1 MSKDAKNAQKDASSA
16 RGQGAEKEPV
26 VTAKGGTP
34 AAVPPPLPPLGE
46 EESVEPS
53 VPAAPVFIPEDDNAA
68 GPLGAPVPLELPE
81 DIESPETSKKSVA
94 PIVMSDAPA
103 EQAARVTKAV
113 APVWLPEV
121 EEDAA
126 ARASLA
132 AAPVEIPAEAE
143 IPAPIEGA
151 APQALAG
158 AWLEEVA
165 SADDA
170 LSPSGPFWVRHPT
183 GATVGL
189 FLGVSLLLAIAPVP
203 DFLRPVL
210 LGNETEV
217 RSVVSRV
224 FKKPRMTL
232 ASLESEVDVDAA
244 LDLALEKELAK
255 EKQGGL
261 AAGSTDK
268 ADGDTASLSPL
279 SHAAGEGGESHLAA
293 AVQPDGS
300 ARAAMSP
307 GREMR
312 VRNEVAPTEQTRTLR
327 RLASMLDAPGV
338 QVDNPCVDFNANGC
352 ARTALDPF
360 FASLDAVDQ
369 KEEGSHATIVT
380 LGNSLIASD
389 HVTDVV
395 REHLVARFGSGG
407 SGFLLPDRL
416 SKVAGRRVRT
426 GKGSAGWEI
435 HTFAQKNPGIDRFG
449 FTGSAHESTRKGDKI
464 RWKTRGATRARLY
477 YLDRNQNAPFTIE
490 VDGETLLRVE
500 ASGTKSPIDRTIDFE
515 FPASSEQIQLT
526 ASGRGVVIYGIA
538 LASDEPGAVFDTIGV
553 PASDAKMYL
562 GADAET
568 FTRQLQAREP
578 SMVVLM
584 IGGNEI
590 RSLAYGW
597 TTLEEVEKD
606 YAALIDRVQKSV
618 PEAACLAVAPIDA
631 AKATAAGAELTTR
644 QETLDI
650 VEMERRVAKAKGCG
664 FLNLFAAMGGA
675 GSLHR
680 FHEKGLIHDDLV
692 HPRGKGGDVLGQLF
706 ADALLASYRDT
717 PLPKKEVQARRR
729 LVRPKLHGLS
739 FPVAKNETRSIVDE
753 RYLGRF
759 FDKLNKLEGGE
770 SLRVAIGQFGDV
782 HTEKQALTD
791 RIRERFSERFGSA
804 GRGYIAVGHRDGDL
818 LPGRVTRG
826 LSGPVEITEGRNI
839 TIGGAVAMNGTK
851 ARLLP
856 ESRFDIGFCDGCQE
870 GRYRPRGYLELS
882 WLYTPDMG
890 VADVFVN
897 DVQVGIISPLRRRTE
912 SDAQFLRIPVR
923 GEAHTLSVVV
933 RDGRAVDP
941 RRRDRRFGSQEDG
954 LPLGPVNLFGVAGE
968 VNRAGVLVDAMGL
981 AGTSGTT
988 LTRWKPDLIQAQI
1001 AARNYD
1007 LILPAWGSI
1016 EARARDFEAKAYRA
1030 KYMRTLEALRSAAP
1044 DAECVVVGPLDQ
1056 LVRVKSQ
1063 WQAPPAHAQLLEVQ
1077 KEVAAA
1083 VGCAYFDAQKAMGGA
1098 GIIQGWVQENLATP
1112 DHQVL
1117 TREGYAHL
1125 ADLLLHDL
1133 LAQYAYDKARQKAQT
1148 EQVARAANLAKGQK
1162 PSGSETEQGSQQTPT
1177 EAPSSSP
1184 GASSSSEGGR

>member
-1 MSKDAKNAQKDASSA
+1 MSKDAKDAQQDASSA
-16 RGQGAEKEPV
+16 RGQGAGDEITPD
-26 VTAKGGTP
+26 TP
-34 AAVPPPLPPLGE
+34 AASAAPRPPPLPPLNE
-46 EESVEPS
+46 DESDEGS
-53 VPAAPVFIPEDDNAA
+53 VPAAPVFIPDEASASSN
-68 GPLGAPVPLELPE
+68 APVPLELPE
-81 DIESPETSKKSVA
+81 EIEAPAPSKTSVA
-94 PIVMSDAPA
+94 PVMLPDAPA
-103 EQAARVTKAV
+103 AQTRSATKPV

-121 EEDAA
+121 AEESPSQTP
-126 ARASLA
+126 RV
-132 AAPVEIPAEAE
+132 AAPVDIPADV
-143 IPAPIEGA
+143 PAPVDDGA
-151 APQALAG
+151 GQALADDWLSQESTPDAAPDPGPG
-158 AWLEEVA
+158 APLW
-165 SADDA
+165 S
-170 LSPSGPFWVRHPT
+170 RHPT

-189 FLGVSLLLAIAPVP
+189 FLGVSLLLGIAPIP

-210 LGNETEV
+210 LGDETEV
-217 RSVVSRV
+217 RAVVSRV

-232 ASLESEVDVDAA
+232 ASLESEIDTDAA
-244 LDLALEKELAK
+244 LDLALEQALEKDGVGTLAVDSSDGATT
-255 EKQGGL
+255 GGS
-261 AAGSTDK
+261 A
-268 ADGDTASLSPL
+268 LSPL
-279 SHAAGEGGESHLAA
+279 PGSAVAGDESHLAA
-293 AVQPDGS
+293 IAGADG
-300 ARAAMSP
+300 APRAAPNPARKM
-307 GREMR
+307 RE
-312 VRNEVAPTEQTRTLR
+312 RNEIAPNKQTRTLR
-327 RLASMLDAPGV
+327 RLARMLNAPGV
-338 QVDNPCVDFNANGC
+338 QVDNPCVDFDANGC

-360 FASLDAVDQ
+360 FVSLDAVDH
-369 KEEGSHATIVT
+369 KEEGAHATIVT

-407 SGFLLPDRL
+407 RGFLLPDRL

-426 GKGSAGWEI
+426 GRGSAGWEI
-435 HTFAQKNPGIDRFG
+435 HTFAQKKPGIDRFG

-464 RWKTRGATRARLY
+464 RWKTRGATRARLF
-477 YLDRNQNAPFTIE
+477 YLDRAQNAPFSVE
-490 VDGETLLRVE
+490 VDGETLLRVDP
-500 ASGTKSPIDRTIDFE
+500 SNTKTPIDRTVDFE
-515 FPASSEQIQLT
+515 FPASSEQIVLR
-526 ASGRGVVIYGIA
+526 AAGAGVVIYGIA

-562 GADAET
+562 GANADT

-597 TTLEEVEKD
+597 TTLEEVEQD
-606 YAALIDRVQKSV
+606 YAALIERVQKSV

-739 FPVAKNETRSIVDE
+739 FPVAKNEVRSAIE
-753 RYLGRF
+753 GRHLGRF
-759 FDKLNKLEGGE
+759 FDRLKRLEGGE

-791 RIRERFSERFGSA
+791 RIRERFGERFGNA
-804 GRGYIAVGHRDGDL
+804 GRGYIPVGHRDGDL

-826 LSGPVEITEGRNI
+826 LRGPVELTEGRNI
-839 TIGGAVAMNGTK
+839 TIGGAVAMSGTK

-856 ESRFDIGFCDGCQE
+856 EARFDIGFCDGCRE
-870 GRYRPRGYLELS
+870 GRYRPRGFLELS

-897 DVQVGIISPLRRRTE
+897 DVQVGVISPLRRRTE

-933 RDGRAVDP
+933 RDGQAVDP

-954 LPLGPVNLFGVAGE
+954 LPLGPVNLFGVTGE
-968 VNRAGVLVDAMGL
+968 VNRAGVLVEAMGL
-981 AGTSGTT
+981 SGTSGTT
-988 LTRWKPDLIQAQI
+988 LPRWKPDLIQAQI
-1001 AARNYD
+1001 SARNYD
-1007 LILPAWGSI
+1007 LILPAWGSV
-1016 EARARDFEAKAYRA
+1016 EARRRDFDPASYRSEYA
-1030 KYMRTLEALRSAAP
+1030 RTLQALRAASP
-1044 DAECVVVGPLDQ
+1044 EAECVVMGPLDQ
-1056 LVRVKSQ
+1056 MVRVKNQ
-1063 WQAPPAHAQLLEVQ
+1063 WQAPPAHAQVVQVQ

-1083 VGCAYFDAQKAMGGA
+1083 QGCAYFDAQKAMGGA

-1112 DHQVL
+1112 NHQVL
-1117 TREGYAHL
+1117 TRDGYAHL

-1133 LAQYAYDKARQKAQT
+1133 LAQYAYDKARQKAQQ
-1148 EQVARAANLAKGQK
+1148 EQKANTANLAKGEAGAGTAGQNVPGPAPATGSPPAQNAS
-1162 PSGSETEQGSQQTPT
+1162 PSAG
-1177 EAPSSSP
+1177 
-1184 GASSSSEGGR
+1184 GGR